1 MTLKLSLTEGKM
13 KGRANGMENNN
24 SNKNC
29 CHLLRASYVSGTVQ
43 RALHLLIHFIL

>member
-1 MTLKLSLTEGKM
+1 MTLRLSLTEGKM

-29 CHLLRASYVSGTVQ
+29 HLLRASYVSGTVQ
-43 RALHLLIHFIL
+43 RALQLLTHFIL